1 MQTFLKDS
9 RVAECNG
16 FTPTR
21 IQQLAL
27 DLIRTTKAKFIL
39 LYGGSRSG
47 KTAIFVFLIFY
58 RCVKYPE
65 SRHLIA
71 RFRFNHAKTSLWYD
85 TLPKVAKIMG
95 IKAGLNWNKADWF
108 IKFPNGS
115 EVWIAGLDDKERLE
129 KVLGNEYATI
139 YINEASQTS
148 YLAFTTLMSR
158 LAQRIA
164 GLKNLYLVDCNPPTK
179 KHWIYQLFF
188 MFRDPQER
196 TPVKKE
202 LYATMLMNP
211 ADNLEN
217 IAGDYLELLD
227 SMPERQ
233 KKRFKE
239 GVFLDEI
246 DGALF
251 KQSDIDKNRVDN
263 AFELFKTAVGID
275 PATTAKDSSDNT
287 GIVVGG
293 VAEGLTDTG
302 KPASHGYILKDAS
315 GKYTPAEWAKKAVE
329 LYYQYEC
336 DCIVAEANQGG
347 DMVRHVIHSI
357 DPNIK
362 VYLVHATKG
371 KMRRAEPISNLYEQG
386 RVHHVGMF
394 FELEEELTTYT
405 GAEVEESPDRF
416 DAAIWLLTH
425 LMIGS
430 KTSHSSGVSTSG
442 GGFSIPR

>member
-1 MQTFLKDS
+1 MQTSLKDS
-9 RVAECNG
+9 RVAEYGG
-16 FTPTR
+16 FIPTR
-21 IQQLAL
+21 IQQIAL
-27 DLIRTTKAKFIL
+27 NLIRKTKAKFIL

-58 RCVKYPE
+58 RAQKYPE
-65 SRHLIA
+65 SRHLMA

-85 TLPKVAKIMG
+85 TLPKIAKVMG
-95 IKAGLNWNKADWF
+95 IKNELNWNKADWF

-158 LAQRIA
+158 LAQKIE
-164 GLKNLYLVDCNPPTK
+164 GMKNLYLVDCNPPTK

-188 MFRDPQER
+188 LHRDPQEK

-202 LYATMLMNP
+202 LYETMLMNP
-211 ADNLEN
+211 ADNIEN
-217 IAGDYLELLD
+217 IASDYLELLD
-227 SMPERQ
+227 AMPERQ

-251 KQSDIDKNRVDN
+251 KQADIDKNRVDH
-263 AFELFKTAVGID
+263 AFDLFKTAVAID
-275 PATTAKDSSDNT
+275 PATSAKDSSDNT

-293 VAEGLTDTG
+293 VAEGVSVTG
-302 KPASHGYILKDAS
+302 KPENHAYILKDAS
-315 GKYTPAEWAKKAVE
+315 GKYTPAEWGKKAIQ
-329 LYYQYEC
+329 LYYQYQC
-336 DCIVAEANQGG
+336 DCIVAESNQGG
-347 DMVRHVIHSI
+347 DMVRNVIHSI
-357 DPNIK
+357 DPDIK

-371 KMRRAEPISNLYEQG
+371 KMRRAEPISNFYEQG

-405 GAEVEESPDRF
+405 GDISEESPDRF
-416 DAAIWLLTH
+416 DAAVWLLTH
-425 LMIGS
+425 LMIGL
-430 KTSHSSGVSTSG
+430 KTNHGAGMSASG
-442 GGFSIPR
+442 GEFAIPR